1 MAIVEESKTL
11 KKQRQVR
18 PGSSEFARQLAEDN
32 REALDYLA
40 AYDRG
45 DKTALRVRFEQPK

>member
-18 PGSSEFARQLAEDN
+18 PGFSEFARQLAEDN